1 MSGKIRVGVVMGGRS
16 SEHEVSLRSAQS
28 VIKAIDKERFEVVPI
43 GITKTGKWIFHRDA
57 LAILMALADPKM
69 LPSDFW
75 AAHARPDAPK
85 QVADSATMLPTKEE
99 LSTLDVLFPALHGP
113 FGEDGTIQGMLELA
127 HLPYVGAGVLA
138 SAVGMDKIVFK
149 DVMKANEI
157 PVAPYW
163 HCLRSRWE
171 AEPEQ
176 VLDAVEGALGY
187 PVFTKP
193 PNMGSSVG
201 ISKCRNR
208 EELRKGI
215 SEAVRFDRKVLV
227 EAAVPNVR
235 EIEVSV
241 LGNDNPLASVP
252 GEIVP
257 NHEFYDYSAKYLG
270 SADNDSK
277 LLIPSP
283 LSDEETALIRD
294 LAIRTYRAIDGS
306 GLSRVDFLMNRETGE
321 MFINEVNTMPGFTSI
336 SMYPKMWEV
345 TGIPYSAL
353 ITRLIELA
361 IERFKDRERI
371 EV

>member
-1 MSGKIRVGVVMGGRS
+1 MYRKIRVGVVMGGRS

-28 VIKAIDKERFEVVPI
+28 VIQAMDKERFEVVPV
-43 GITKTGKWIFHRDA
+43 GITKTGKWIIHPEA
-57 LAILMALADPKM
+57 LSILLALADKHM
-69 LPSDFW
+69 LPADFV
-75 AAHARPDAPK
+75 AAHARSEVPVS
-85 QVADSATMLPTKEE
+85 VAEAASMLPTTQE
-99 LSTLDVLFPALHGP
+99 LAAFDVLFPVLHGP
-113 FGEDGTIQGMLELA
+113 YGEDGTMQGLLEMA
-127 HLPYVGAGVLA
+127 HVPYVGAGVLA

-149 DVMKANEI
+149 DVMRANNI
-157 PVAPYW
+157 PVSPYW

-171 AEPEQ
+171 QEPET
-176 VLDAVEGALGY
+176 VLDEVETTLGY

-201 ISKCRNR
+201 ISKCIDRDA
-208 EELRKGI
+208 LRKGI
-215 SEAVRFDRKVLV
+215 TEAVRFDRKVLV

-241 LGNDNPLASVP
+241 LGNDHPKASVP

-257 NHEFYDYSAKYLG
+257 NHEFYDYAAKYLG

-283 LSDEETALIRD
+283 LTDEETAYIRQ
-294 LAIRTYRAIDGS
+294 LAVRTYRAIDGS

-321 MFINEVNTMPGFTSI
+321 VFINEVNTMPGFTSI

-345 TGIPYSAL
+345 TGIPYQTL
-353 ITRLIELA
+353 ITHLIELA
-361 IERFKDRERI
+361 IERFKDREKL